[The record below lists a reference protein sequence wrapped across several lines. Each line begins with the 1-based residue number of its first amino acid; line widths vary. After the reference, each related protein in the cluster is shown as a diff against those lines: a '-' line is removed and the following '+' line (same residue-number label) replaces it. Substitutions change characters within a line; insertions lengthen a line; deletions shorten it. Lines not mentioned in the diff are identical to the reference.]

1 MTTAARPNR
10 LDAQL
15 VGLLILTLVLL
26 LPGFNRG
33 LMLYDLGEVT
43 FYAQKLLAGQRPGLD
58 FAVNGYGPGRY
69 LLFAGLFAVFGP
81 SLTIL
86 NAVFVALRLVITA
99 LALVLGRRLVGPRA
113 APLAVL
119 PLLLAPGPLHKG
131 FFLAGTLALLWGALR
146 WWDRPDARG
155 AVRFGALVAL
165 VALFRMDLGAFGVVL
180 FTVAWGLRSRSPR
193 ALGLAWGLPAG
204 ALLLGLASH
213 LVWGVDAPRAVVAQV
228 FDDVL
233 KNQGIVWPVFPP
245 PAALLHPRESLDP
258 WLLWLPLPIG
268 LALAWLAW
276 RRRDGRLVLLWVL
289 GLLTLNQVRMKPEL
303 GHLLQ
308 AGPMLWLALAV
319 VALALGA
326 RWGTALYLVVLG
338 LLLVNTLAF
347 HRGDLYTGSF
357 TIRWERTL
365 PLDTRMGRV
374 WLNRGEREELAPLLA
389 WLDDQPPGPLW
400 VPANQPLLLTLA
412 GRPDPSGY
420 VGVVYYA
427 DDPPREQE
435 LIVRLRTEPPPVA
448 VVVDDS
454 IEGPERTLGRAAP
467 RLYRWMITDYRTVE
481 RFGRY
486 QAKRLRSL
494 DKAPPRP

>member
-1 MTTAARPNR
+1 M
-10 LDAQL
+10 
-15 VGLLILTLVLL
+15 
-26 LPGFNRG
+26 
-33 LMLYDLGEVT
+33 
-43 FYAQKLLAGQRPGLD
+43 
-58 FAVNGYGPGRY
+58 
-69 LLFAGLFAVFGP
+69 
-81 SLTIL
+81 
-86 NAVFVALRLVITA
+86 
-99 LALVLGRRLVGPRA
+99 
-113 APLAVL
+113 
-119 PLLLAPGPLHKG
+119 
-131 FFLAGTLALLWGALR
+131 
-146 WWDRPDARG
+146 
-155 AVRFGALVAL
+155 RFGALVAL